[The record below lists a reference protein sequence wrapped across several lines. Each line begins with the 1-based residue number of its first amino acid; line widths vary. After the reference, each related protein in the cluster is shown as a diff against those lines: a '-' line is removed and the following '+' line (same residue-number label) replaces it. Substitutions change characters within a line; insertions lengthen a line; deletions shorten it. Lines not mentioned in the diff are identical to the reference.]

1 MAEAKSGDTV
11 KVHFTGRI
19 KEGAEFDSSRGGD
32 PMEFTIGSNQ
42 VAPGFEAAVIGMQAG
57 ESKTFLVEAKHAYG
71 PYIDGLVQEVDR
83 DKVHADVEVGQKLEI
98 HRPDGTA
105 IIVTVKAATESM
117 LTLDANHPLAGKD
130 LEFDVELLEIA

>member
-1 MAEAKSGDTV
+1 MAKAKSGDTV

-19 KEGAEFDSSRGGD
+19 KDGEEFDSSRGGD
-32 PMEFTIGSNQ
+32 PMEFTIGSDQ
-42 VAPGFEAAVIGMQAG
+42 VAPGFETAVVGMEPG
-57 ESKTFLVEAKHAYG
+57 GSKTFFVEAKHAYG

-98 HRPDGTA
+98 HRPDGAA
-105 IIVTVKAATESM
+105 IVVTVKAATESK